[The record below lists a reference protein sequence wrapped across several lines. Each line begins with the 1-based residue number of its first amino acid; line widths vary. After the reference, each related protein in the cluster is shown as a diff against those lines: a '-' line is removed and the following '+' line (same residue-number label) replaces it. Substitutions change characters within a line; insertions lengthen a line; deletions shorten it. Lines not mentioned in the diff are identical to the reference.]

1 MVKPVLMQMANR
13 VRAASVLLVAALCV
27 GLLGAAR
34 ASGQALSPA
43 AMEAFL
49 LEAELANVRDAGDGV
64 TRSRRATASDGRLTH
79 DVHIQTVEVSLALF
93 AVAGARPELNFR
105 DSYVFNVA
113 AYRLAV
119 LLGLDNVPMSV
130 SRRFR
135 GEPAA
140 VTWWV
145 DDVAMNERERMARE
159 TFGPSPART
168 YQQLYTMYV
177 FDELIQN
184 RDRNQG
190 NVLWTTDW
198 KMWLIDHTRAFRSD
212 VEITAPDRLTRVDR
226 ELLDKLRSLTREAL
240 DTATGDF
247 LDLGQRSSLMRRR
260 DLLVRHFDAL
270 IDQRGEEAVVFDD
283 PGPASARA
291 AANTLAAVADG
302 ALDREPDAAA
312 PAPQR
317 EDAEPAGDAAAD
329 VPVIDPQ
336 VAAGAA
342 LRPAL
347 AARAPTPGVAAPPPP
362 AADPALEPESRSAAA
377 DAPAPAAPPLPLTAP
392 PPDAPVPAAAPGA
405 ALVAPRPVP
414 AAPHV
419 APPRGSPDAPFN
431 ALALARSLDLLL
443 ADAVAAEMAGDADTA
458 LTLYAG
464 VLDRDA
470 DNRTA
475 WTGRERVENAAV
487 EMRLRQAD
495 AAFAAARYDEARRL
509 FRSVL
514 DVAPSPAAEAGLQRL
529 TAIEALTCPAAGTC
543 ATLALRVTPPAAIF
557 VNERSLGVATR
568 LELRLAEG
576 RHRIRFETD
585 AWRYPRVVRLAAGER
600 AEVDVDL
607 AEEGFPK

>member
-1 MVKPVLMQMANR
+1 MVKPALMHMTNR
-13 VRAASVLLVAALCV
+13 VRAASVLVVAALCV
-27 GLLGAAR
+27 GSLGAAG

-49 LEAELANVRDAGDGV
+49 LEAELADVRDAGDGV

-79 DVHIQTVEVSLALF
+79 DVHIQTVEVSLGLF

-105 DSYVFNVA
+105 DSYAFNVA
-113 AYRLAV
+113 AYRLAA

-145 DDVAMNERERMARE
+145 DDVAMNERERMARQ

-212 VEITAPDRLTRVDR
+212 VEITAPDRLTRIGR
-226 ELLDKLRSLTREAL
+226 ELLDNLRSLMRKAL

-283 PGPASARA
+283 PRAARA
-291 AANTLAAVADG
+291 LAAVNTPSAVANG
-302 ALDREPDAAA
+302 ALDRSANAAA
-312 PAPQR
+312 PALQR
-317 EDAEPAGDAAAD
+317 EDAAPLGEAGGRRAPDRPAGPGRSGAAPRAGRSCANPGRGAPAAASS
-329 VPVIDPQ
+329 
-336 VAAGAA
+336 
-342 LRPAL
+342 RPG
-347 AARAPTPGVAAPPPP
+347 ARAPTVVAPPP
-362 AADPALEPESRSAAA
+362 DAL
-377 DAPAPAAPPLPLTAP
+377 APAAPSPPPTAP
-392 PPDAPVPAAAPGA
+392 PPDAPVPAP
-405 ALVAPRPVP
+405 APRP
-414 AAPHV
+414 APTAPRS
-419 APPRGSPDAPFN
+419 APPPGAPPPPPDASLN
-431 ALALARSLDLLL
+431 ALALARSLDFLL
-443 ADAVAAEMAGDADTA
+443 ADAVAAEMAGDPDTA

-475 WTGRERVENAAV
+475 QTGRERVETAAV
-487 EMRLRQAD
+487 ELRLRQAA

-509 FRSVL
+509 FQSVL
-514 DVAPSPAAEAGLQRL
+514 DVGPAPAAEAGLQRL
-529 TAIEALTCPAAGTC
+529 TAIDALRCPAAGTC
-543 ATLALRVTPPAAIF
+543 GTLTLRVTPPAAIF
-557 VNERSLGVATR
+557 VNERPLGVATR
-568 LELRLAEG
+568 LELRLAGG
-576 RHRIRFETD
+576 RYRIRFETD
-585 AWRYPRVVRLAAGER
+585 AWRYPQVVRLAAGER

-607 AEEGFPK
+607 ADEGFPK